1 MNKILNDSFSIIP
14 NFILAD
20 KRISP
25 SDKLVYQVLFG
36 FRMANKCWASN
47 EYISERTGLSIP
59 TINRSLLTLEGLGF
73 IFRETK
79 TDKAGKQR
87 TITIPHLD
95 SVLPNDQNDQA
106 NDQDDQTP
114 MIRMIRPNDQDDQ
127 SIYKNNIQ
135 VRIDKK
141 ETPPNPLKG
150 EIVLPSH
157 LNTELGRNS
166 FIEWLEHKRQIGKSY
181 KAIGLKKLISQ
192 LGKDYK
198 TDLDLKHAIDHSIG
212 NNYQGIYAGS
222 KKENKHYET
231 RGEKNARILKEN
243 HEKFAREEREGTK
256 TTIAFLEGIL

>member
-1 MNKILNDSFSIIP
+1 MDKILNDSFSIIP

-87 TITIPHLD
+87 TITIPHLN

-106 NDQDDQTP
+106 NDQDDQTNDQDDQTP

-127 SIYKNNIQ
+127 SIYNNNIQ
-135 VRIDKK
+135 ERIDKK
-141 ETPPNPLKG
+141 KRASPPPVNILDGLSP
-150 EIVLPSH
+150 H
-157 LNTELGRNS
+157 LNNPEGAQAITT
-166 FIEWLEHKRQIGKSY
+166 WLEHKRQIGKTY
-181 KAIGLKKLISQ
+181 KPMGLKTFINQ
-192 LGKDYK
+192 VNKDYK
-198 TDLDLKHAIDHSIG
+198 NSSELSRAVAHSVG
-212 NNYQGIYAGS
+212 NNYQGLFKPKNESRHQS
-222 KKENKHYET
+222 KYDQTIDEINSMIKHYE
-231 RGEKNARILKEN
+231 GQ
-243 HEKFAREEREGTK
+243 
-256 TTIAFLEGIL
+256 